1 MAKSIQDISAHY
13 FKRFPDF
20 SIDINKEIFPENLE
34 TIIVIPCFKEAAIIQ
49 TLHSLANCDT
59 PKHNTLVLI
68 LVNAS
73 EAIDA
78 NIKAY
83 NGNTFQDI
91 QTFIEQKKSANLT
104 FKAFL
109 NNELPTKHAG
119 VGYARK
125 ILMDTA
131 LSIFSNQG
139 TDGII
144 VNTDA
149 DCLFSKNYIT
159 AIENA
164 FENTK
169 AKHGVMHYEH
179 RIDTEENK
187 ILVQGITEYELH
199 LRYYKQ
205 ALTWTN
211 YPKVIHTI
219 GSCMLCKATTYALE
233 GGMNK
238 RKAGEDFYFMNK
250 LAKSHAFVEVK
261 NASVLPSCRTSDRVP
276 FGTGKAMNDYIDA
289 QTKFFQSYDFR
300 CFIELNE
307 FISKIDLLYSQYF
320 KESKNQFSDLSF
332 QFFEAIEIESNLLK
346 IKKQS
351 KDLVNFKKNF
361 FFWFD
366 HLKALQFIHFYT
378 DNKYPKISIFDAAH
392 QFLERKELNI
402 KQDDARSILEL
413 FRTLD
418 K

>member
-20 SIDINKEIFPENLE
+20 SINIAAEDFAKNLQ

-49 TLHSLANCDT
+49 SLHSLANCDRA
-59 PKHNTLVLI
+59 KHNTLVLI

-83 NGNTFQDI
+83 NEKTFQDI
-91 QTFIEQKKSANLT
+91 QTFIEQNKSENLT

-131 LSIFSNQG
+131 LSMFSKQD

-149 DCLFSKNYIT
+149 DCLFTKNYIT

-179 RIDTEENK
+179 RIDSEENK

-205 ALTWTN
+205 ALAWTN

-250 LAKSHAFVEVK
+250 LAKSHEFVEVK

-276 FGTGKAMNDYIDA
+276 FGTGKAMNDYIDT
-289 QTKFFQSYDFR
+289 QTKVFQSYDFR

-307 FISKIDLLYSQYF
+307 FISKIDLLYSQNF
-320 KESKNQFSDLSF
+320 KKSKNQFSDLSF
-332 QFFEAIEIESNLLK
+332 QFFEAIEIDANLLK

-392 QFLERKELNI
+392 QFLERKEINI